1 MNADELAAIRRRL
14 DAATP
19 GPWRGAG
26 VDPHHDIA
34 ESGGGRCVGF
44 RWSRRRHSR
53 HQLPDVH
60 IIGQSIDG
68 RMGHSR
74 GRTRTHLTKHLLHLA
89 VTGSGTNT
97 TVQGTNTWLDA
108 DPA

>member
-1 MNADELAAIRRRL
+1 
-14 DAATP
+14 
-19 GPWRGAG
+19 
-26 VDPHHDIA
+26 
-34 ESGGGRCVGF
+34 
-44 RWSRRRHSR
+44 
-53 HQLPDVH
+53 
-60 IIGQSIDG
+60 
-68 RMGHSR
+68 MGHSR

>member
-1 MNADELAAIRRRL
+1 M
-14 DAATP
+14 
-19 GPWRGAG
+19 
-26 VDPHHDIA
+26 
-34 ESGGGRCVGF
+34 GF

-68 RMGHSR
+68 RMGH
-74 GRTRTHLTKHLLHLA
+74 THLTKHLLHLA